1 MFRRRSKHAADP
13 PSSSELR
20 PDPAE
25 SAEPP
30 EGSEEGPWD
39 AADAP
44 DDGLTRVDLGG
55 LRVPAAEGVELRV
68 EADAAGTV
76 AGVLLAHGASTLAL
90 GAFAAPRT
98 QGIWDDVRAELLES
112 VRADGGNGSEREGSF
127 GPELAATVVSPEGR
141 QAVRFVGVDGPCWFL
156 RGVFTG
162 PAATDPTQAA
172 TLERAMRQVVV
183 SRGGEALPVR
193 DPLPLVL
200 PAEVL
205 EQAADEA
212 SRSAPAV
219 PERGPEI
226 TETR

>member
-1 MFRRRSKHAADP
+1 MFRRRSKHAADLP
-13 PSSSELR
+13 QSEL
-20 PDPAE
+20 DPE
-25 SAEPP
+25 VDEPAEPP
-30 EGSEEGPWD
+30 ERSGEGPWD

-55 LRVPAAEGVELRV
+55 LRVPATEGVELRV
-68 EADAAGTV
+68 EADPAGTV

-98 QGIWDDVRAELLES
+98 QGIWDDVRTELLES
-112 VRADGGNGSEREGSF
+112 VRAEGGDGSEREGPF
-127 GPELAATVVSPEGR
+127 GPELAATVVAPEGR

-193 DPLPLVL
+193 DPLPLAL

-205 EQAADEA
+205 EQAAEEA
-212 SRSAPAV
+212 GRSAPAV